1 MASPKLTEAC
11 IRAGA
16 SEKVFARGQE
26 LFRRGAVSHTAI
38 RGNTL
43 SGECEG
49 NESPFYRVRVELD
62 EGGVRSASCT
72 CPYDFGGYCKHV
84 VALLLAYAYK
94 PDRFAVRQDPA
105 ELLSGLSREQLLA
118 LLTKLLREL
127 PDLSDWI
134 EAALA
139 APSVAGRR
147 QASTAKRKKEV
158 DAEVYR
164 RRVRSVMH
172 GLDHMRDSEA
182 YWHVGGL
189 VEGLRDVERS
199 AREFLD
205 AGDAESA
212 LRILLTLLEES
223 GDGFDYIDD
232 SNGELGGYLD
242 SLGVTLAEV
251 ILSLDLDEEQRE
263 DLVSDLDELHDR
275 LSDYGVEGLGVA
287 MLAAQHGWG
296 EPPRESPAR
305 LVEADEEEEDER
317 EEDEREDDE
326 WDESDEEWD
335 DGDDGALAADDG
347 WYASAWRREDPA
359 QALTR
364 AKLNVLERQGR
375 TDDYLALCLRASEPL
390 RYARK
395 LLELG
400 RPREAVTHALKHLS
414 SAGEALT
421 LAQQLRESGHIKEA
435 IRVGERG
442 LRLGGRKAALGQW
455 LGPVEE
461 AQGRK
466 KQALEAWLAAFREAP
481 SLALWQTIK
490 RLAGSRWSKLKPQA
504 MSSLEKFYDKQP
516 LAEVLL
522 EEREWDA
529 AIRVADKHAQ
539 DGRVAATI
547 ADALIEHRPE
557 WVIRTSINHAEG
569 LIAPT
574 KSNLY
579 PAAASWLRRAK
590 TAYARVGREEE
601 WQKYLLRLKEQYRRR
616 PALMA
621 QLSGL

>member
-1 MASPKLTEAC
+1 MASPKLTEAS

-26 LFRRGAVSHTAI
+26 LFRRGAVSQTAI
-38 RGNTL
+38 RGDTL

-49 NESPFYRVRVELD
+49 NESPSYKARVELD

-72 CPYDFGGYCKHV
+72 CPFDFGGYCKHL
-84 VALLLAYAYK
+84 VALLLAYARE
-94 PDRFAVRQDPA
+94 PERFAVRQDPA
-105 ELLSGLSREQLLA
+105 ELLSSLSREQLLA
-118 LLTKLLREL
+118 LLTRLLREL
-127 PDLSDWI
+127 PDLSDRI

-139 APSVAGRR
+139 APSVSGGR
-147 QASTAKRKKEV
+147 QAPAAKRKKEV

-172 GLDHMRDSEA
+172 GLDHMRASEA

-263 DLVSDLDELHDR
+263 DLVSDLDDLHDR
-275 LSDYGVEGLGVA
+275 LSDYGVEGLSVA

-296 EPPRESPAR
+296 EPPREAPAR
-305 LVEADEEEEDER
+305 GAEADEEEDEW
-317 EEDEREDDE
+317 EEDEGEDDE
-326 WDESDEEWD
+326 WGESDDEWD
-335 DGDDGALAADDG
+335 GEDDGALAADD

-375 TDDYLALCLRASEPL
+375 TDDYLALCLREGEHL
-390 RYARK
+390 RRALK

-400 RPREAVTHALKHLS
+400 RPREAVSHALKHLN

-421 LAQQLRESGHIKEA
+421 LAQRLRESRQIKEA

-442 LRLGGRKAALGQW
+442 LQLGGRKAALGQW
-455 LGPVEE
+455 LGPLEE

-490 RLAGSRWSKLKPQA
+490 QLAGSRWSRLRPQA
-504 MSSLEKFYDKQP
+504 ISSLEKFYDKQP

-522 EEREWDA
+522 EEREWEA
-529 AIRVADKHAQ
+529 AMRVADKHAQ
-539 DGRVAATI
+539 DERVAATV

-557 WVIRTSINHAEG
+557 WVIRTSIKHAES

-579 PAAASWLRRAK
+579 PAAAGWLRRAK
-590 TAYARVGREEE
+590 AAYERLGRDGE

-616 PALMA
+616 PALMT

>member
-1 MASPKLTEAC
+1 MASPKLTEAS
-11 IRAGA
+11 IRAGT

-26 LFRRGAVSHTAI
+26 LFRRGAVSRTAI
-38 RGNTL
+38 CGNTL

-49 NESPFYRVRVELD
+49 NDSPFYKVRAELD

-84 VALLLAYAYK
+84 IALLLAYADK

-139 APSVAGRR
+139 TPSVSGQR
-147 QASTAKRKKEV
+147 QAPAAKRKKEV

-172 GLDHMRDSEA
+172 GLDHMRASEA

-223 GDGFDYIDD
+223 SDGFDYIDD

-242 SLGVTLAEV
+242 DLGVTLAEV

-263 DLVSDLDELHDR
+263 DLVSDLDELHDQ
-275 LSDYGVEGLGVA
+275 LSDYGVEGLSVA
-287 MLAAQHGWG
+287 MLAAQRGWG
-296 EPPRESPAR
+296 EPPREAPAR
-305 LVEADEEEEDER
+305 LAEADEEEEDER
-317 EEDEREDDE
+317 EEDEWEDEE
-326 WDESDEEWD
+326 WDKSDEEWD
-335 DGDDGALAADDG
+335 GGDDGALAAGDD
-347 WYASAWRREDPA
+347 WYASMWQREDPA

-364 AKLNVLERQGR
+364 AKLNVLGRRRR
-375 TDDYLALCLRASEPL
+375 TDDYLALCLRAGEHL
-390 RYARK
+390 RYALK

-400 RPREAVTHALKHLS
+400 RPREAVSHALKRLN

-421 LAQQLRESGHIKEA
+421 LAQCLRESGHIKEA

-490 RLAGSRWSKLKPQA
+490 RLAGSRWSRLKPQA

-516 LAEVLL
+516 LAQVLL
-522 EEREWDA
+522 EEQDWDA
-529 AIRVADKHAQ
+529 VTRVADKHAQ
-539 DGRVAATI
+539 DERVAATV

-557 WVIRTSINHAEG
+557 WVIRASVKHAEG

-579 PAAASWLRRAK
+579 PAATDWLRRAK
-590 TAYARVGREEE
+590 AAYARVGREEE

-621 QLSGL
+621 QLFGL